1 MPRLVDVRIPGA
13 GVAKLCYAR
22 DLDLRVGYKVVVET
36 EHGEFVG
43 RVALTPRRREPYV
56 PPYHILR
63 IVTEEDERADGANR
77 EMGREVRVEAQKLA
91 RDHRVKDVSFIG
103 CDVSLDGSYIEV
115 KYESTGKPNLG
126 AIRRGLE
133 RRYEARVL
141 FRRFTFIER
150 ASDIGG
156 CDDCGVPL
164 CCATWSGARS
174 MGPVNVRL
182 AKQQGVTPNDK
193 IMGCCGEV
201 KCCMRYEHDAYKE
214 FKERAPYKNSVEKL
228 EGKEGRVVD
237 YSMVKDSV
245 LVQFGP
251 KRGEREL
258 VPLGRLV
265 PENPNIVPADPED
278 WARPEAPDGRE
289 DIPPDGPGSSP
300 EAR

>member
-1 MPRLVDVRIPGA
+1 LPRLVDVRIPGA

-22 DLDLRVGYKVVVET
+22 NLDLRVGYKVVVRT
-36 EHGEFVG
+36 ADGEFVG
-43 RVALTPRRREPYV
+43 RVALTPRRREPYA
-56 PPYHILR
+56 PPYDILR
-63 IVTEEDERADGANR
+63 IVTEEDEREERANR
-77 EMGREVRVEAQKLA
+77 ELGREIRIEAQKLA
-91 RDHRVKDVSFIG
+91 RDHHVKDVSFIG

-115 KYESTGKPNLG
+115 KYETSGKPDLG
-126 AIRRGLE
+126 AVRRGLE

-141 FRRFTFIER
+141 FKRFTFIER
-150 ASDIGG
+150 SSDIGG

-214 FKERAPYKNSVEKL
+214 FKERAPFKNSVVKL
-228 EGKEGRVVD
+228 EGKEGKVVD

-251 KRGEREL
+251 KRSEREL

-265 PENPNIVPADPED
+265 PENPGIVPVDPED
-278 WARPEAPDGRE
+278 WAQPAPENGDAVPNGRE
-289 DIPPDGPGSSP
+289 DGPG
-300 EAR
+300 EGH